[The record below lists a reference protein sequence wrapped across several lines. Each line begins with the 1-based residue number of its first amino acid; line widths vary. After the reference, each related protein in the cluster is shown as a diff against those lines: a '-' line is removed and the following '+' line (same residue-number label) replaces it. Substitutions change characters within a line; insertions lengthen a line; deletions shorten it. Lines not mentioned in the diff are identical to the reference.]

1 MCVLY
6 IILTWLPICVMRWIF
21 VWYVC
26 NYICMYIIIFNSLN
40 TCTHYLFYTLS
51 IRHYYNILYLCQR
64 LSGRKRSSA
73 IRSPLYVFV
82 FICLCV
88 YFWCTIK
95 NIIIIINIILDI
107 TQCQQFEHIHL
118 EKVGNFSTTSLNM
131 KTCPRTRHQWGCL
144 EVSRTSRTIAGTDNY
159 PGKYPSV
166 YGFDHPVSRSPWR
179 QRIVICCPIYTL
191 RKSRSCSAPGPSGAM
206 YELPSRKPL
215 SSQSRRPTVPKV
227 PTHVPEKQ
235 VRDRAN
241 EKELFCTANTLHDIL
256 SELQPNIKLTNI
268 S

>member
-1 MCVLY
+1 MYSSFKYLY
-6 IILTWLPICVMRWIF
+6 RLSI
-21 VWYVC
+21 
-26 NYICMYIIIFNSLN
+26 
-40 TCTHYLFYTLS
+40 YTLS
-51 IRHYYNILYLCQR
+51 IRDYYNILYLCQR

-95 NIIIIINIILDI
+95 NIIIIIIILDI
-107 TQCQQFEHIHL
+107 TQCQQFEHIHV
-118 EKVGNFSTTSLNM
+118 EKVGNFSTTSLKM
-131 KTCPRTRHQWGCL
+131 KSCPRTRHQWGCL

-166 YGFDHPVSRSPWR
+166 YGFNHPVSRSPWR

-191 RKSRSCSAPGPSGAM
+191 RKSRSCSARGPSGVM
-206 YELPSRKPL
+206 YELPSRKTL

-227 PTHVPEKQ
+227 PTLAPEKQ

-241 EKELFCTANTLHDIL
+241 EKELICTANGLHNIL
-256 SELQPNIKLTNI
+256 SELQTKY
-268 S
+268 